1 MSFVARE
8 SARLHY
14 DVEGEG
20 FPVFALAPGG
30 LRSANDFWQRAPW
43 NPRARLRDAHRVIG
57 MDQRNAGASRAPI
70 ASSDGWATYAADQL
84 AVLDHLGVERCHL
97 LGMCIGGPFAFA
109 LLTAAPQ
116 RFCSAVLLQPVGLDG
131 NRDVF
136 YKMFDGWAADV
147 RGEHPEADDATF
159 ASFRENLWGDRDFV
173 ITATREQ
180 VAACATPLLVM
191 MGNDEYHPSSVSRE
205 IARLAPNATLV
216 EQWKDEASLG
226 ATDATIRAFLAHHTP

>member
-30 LRSANDFWQRAPW
+30 LLSANDFWRRTPW
-43 NPRARLRDAHRVIG
+43 NPRERLRDTYRVIG
-57 MDQRNAGASRAPI
+57 IDQRNAGASRAPI
-70 ASSDGWATYAADQL
+70 AASDGWATYAADQL

-147 RGEHPEADDATF
+147 RGEHPEADDAAF
-159 ASFRENLWGDRDFV
+159 ASFRENLWGGRDFV

-226 ATDATIRAFLAHHTP
+226 TTDATIRAFLARHTP